1 VGSAVMMPLGMADS
15 TYQTKGAQ
23 VTRKQARQAR
33 NSAKKPQLRLVK
45 NNKGSLKS
53 SPRIKPKTLCLVNSI
68 AKAGELTPFQQEA
81 LILKYRLK
89 ARKLGRSIL
98 RRWHSRMEL
107 DEVDSLVDLSLCEAV
122 RRFDPTKGAS
132 FMTFL
137 FYHLKG
143 NLVRAVASAT
153 AASAIPLAIAELAEM
168 TAFDADDHSRSRTIG
183 INAVELAEA
192 VSGQEAPQPDELLW
206 RKELTD
212 RSSSACEKLDV
223 LEREI
228 VKRIFVQE
236 QQIIDIAAAL
246 GYSRCHISRV
256 KKKALDTLQDEL
268 RAVMNHDDYALM
280 DEHQPEE
287 LEAVHSRIA
296 SRKEV
301 HRRRP
306 RSASSAPVVENRAAR
321 AA

>member
-1 VGSAVMMPLGMADS
+1 MDL
-15 TYQTKGAQ
+15 
-23 VTRKQARQAR
+23 
-33 NSAKKPQLRLVK
+33 
-45 NNKGSLKS
+45 
-53 SPRIKPKTLCLVNSI
+53 
-68 AKAGELTPFQQEA
+68 E
-81 LILKYRLK
+81 
-89 ARKLGRSIL
+89 
-98 RRWHSRMEL
+98 
-107 DEVDSLVDLSLCEAV
+107 EVDSIVDLSLCEAV

-143 NLVRAVASAT
+143 NLVRAVASAA
-153 AASAIPLAIAELAEM
+153 AASAIPLAIAELAEL
-168 TAFDADDHSRSRTIG
+168 TAFETEDNARSRSLG
-183 INAVELAEA
+183 LNAVELAEA
-192 VSGQEAPQPDELLW
+192 VSSQEAPQPDEALW

-212 RSSSACEKLDV
+212 RSSSACGKLDA

-268 RAVMNHDDYALM
+268 RVVMNHDDYALM
-280 DEHQPEE
+280 DGEQIDDIDT
-287 LEAVHSRIA
+287 VQSRIA

-306 RSASSAPVVENRAAR
+306 RSGSAPKSVESKTAEAA
-321 AA
+321 